1 MNNKSYAGMCLA
13 LSLFAAC
20 SLVNAPD
27 PVKGSGEGGEGGEGG
42 TGGGVP
48 SPCGNGVYQTGEEC
62 DDGNDVETD
71 GCLSTCKQAKCGD
84 GFVWEGVEGCDDGN
98 MVEDDGCTNTCK
110 LSTCGDGTIQEGED
124 CDDSNMDDT
133 DNCTSACKVATCG
146 DGFVHAGFEACD
158 DGNKDDTDACLQGC
172 IAATCGDG
180 FVQVGV
186 EECDDMNVS
195 NTDGCVGTCKNA
207 VCGDGFVRA
216 GVEACDD
223 GNLLGGDGCGPAC
236 TLDNLLPQCMNY
248 AVLSEADRN
257 VNFNDG
263 DLGVEICDS
272 DTLGEGWYRF
282 MGAAGVQMPTFPPP
296 EYACGTDA
304 PGWVQG
310 SYPLN
315 QGEVV
320 NATVCFNWSGN
331 TCEWSSSIQI
341 AHCGGYYVFY
351 LPLTPV
357 CTLRYCGTN

>member
-1 MNNKSYAGMCLA
+1 MTAFRHAGIFLA
-13 LSLFAAC
+13 FTLFAAC

-27 PVKGSGEGGEGGEGG
+27 PVKGKGEGGEGGEGG
-42 TGGGVP
+42 TGGGGPP

-62 DDGNDVETD
+62 DDGNDIETD
-71 GCLSTCKQAKCGD
+71 SCLSTCKKPTCGD

-98 MVEDDGCTNTCK
+98 MVNDDGCTNDCR

-124 CDDSNMDDT
+124 CDDSNTDDT

-186 EECDDMNVS
+186 EECDDMNMS

-207 VCGDGFVRA
+207 VCGDGFVQS
-216 GVEACDD
+216 GVEECDD
-223 GNLLGGDGCGPAC
+223 GNLLGGDGCGAGC

-248 AVLSEADRN
+248 IVLDTADRN
-257 VNFNDG
+257 IGHVDG
-263 DLGVEICDS
+263 STRVCDS
-272 DTLGEGWYRF
+272 TMNGSWYRF
-282 MGAAGVQMPTFPPP
+282 MGAAGTMMATSPPP
-296 EYACGTDA
+296 ENVCATHA

-310 SYPLN
+310 AYPQA
-315 QGEVV
+315 QGQVV
-320 NATVCFNWSGN
+320 NATACFNWSGN
-331 TCEWSSSIQI
+331 PCNWSSAIQI
-341 AHCGGYYVFY
+341 AHCGSYYVFQ
-351 LPLTPV
+351 LPPAPV
-357 CTLRYCGTN
+357 CQLRYCGTN